1 MAKVKVQD
9 NGKAP
14 SGLSTG
20 DQVVTGGGTYKIT
33 GVNSDGTYKSEK
45 VSNETTSTYKGSYDS
60 PGGGNGSTSNNSS
73 QGYVS
78 SGGGGGSSRNTSPTV
93 ANAASAVRTA
103 NAVNTATGITE
114 GYRPTGT
121 YNDAG
126 LRASGGGAV
135 DPITQ
140 YKIAYEA
147 AKARGDQA
155 GMEQAHQAAEQ
166 YRAQFGYSG
175 GSDGSENI
183 ASPIAGIGGMAGGA
197 VPVASWD
204 GSTAVSADGEAYTIG
219 SFLGKNFLFNG
230 ENGETMTGGDGS
242 VWKKDANGMVTI
254 TKNGKTYTVQGTPNE
269 PLQEWQMPDFQMPE
283 AFEAGEFSYTPFE
296 QTAMGRQALAD
307 YQKLL
312 NEVNNYKAFSYDK
325 DTDPLYKQYA
335 DSYTRSGQRAMND
348 VMGQLAA
355 RTGGMASSY
364 AGAMAQ
370 QTYDQYMADLANKVP
385 ELQQLAYSM
394 YMDDYNKL
402 LGRYDRGYQR
412 YAEDYNR
419 YMDKQRLDQSTWATK
434 AGLDQ
439 STWATMANMAMNQ
452 WQTEAQ
458 LGLDKYQTDV
468 QNRQWDRANM
478 QDVLRSDFDYKNQ
491 DRSFDYGKAQDQKQ
505 WDWQQTQF
513 DYQKEQDAFNRQMA
527 EREYAD
533 AQKSDLYN
541 RISNGYMPTDEDAA
555 RYGISQTE
563 LDSLRKWVNNQWGAQ
578 SDKWWAY

>member
-1 MAKVKVQD
+1 
-9 NGKAP
+9 
-14 SGLSTG
+14 
-20 DQVVTGGGTYKIT
+20 
-33 GVNSDGTYKSEK
+33 
-45 VSNETTSTYKGSYDS
+45 
-60 PGGGNGSTSNNSS
+60 
-73 QGYVS
+73 
-78 SGGGGGSSRNTSPTV
+78 
-93 ANAASAVRTA
+93 
-103 NAVNTATGITE
+103 
-114 GYRPTGT
+114 
-121 YNDAG
+121 
-126 LRASGGGAV
+126 
-135 DPITQ
+135 
-140 YKIAYEA
+140 
-147 AKARGDQA
+147 
-155 GMEQAHQAAEQ
+155 
-166 YRAQFGYSG
+166 
-175 GSDGSENI
+175 
-183 ASPIAGIGGMAGGA
+183 
-197 VPVASWD
+197 
-204 GSTAVSADGEAYTIG
+204 
-219 SFLGKNFLFNG
+219 
-230 ENGETMTGGDGS
+230 
-242 VWKKDANGMVTI
+242 
-254 TKNGKTYTVQGTPNE
+254 
-269 PLQEWQMPDFQMPE
+269 MPDFQMPE

-296 QTAMGRQALAD
+296 QTAMGQQAMAD

-355 RTGGMASSY
+355 RTGGIASSY

-505 WDWQQTQF
+505 WDWQQSQF
-513 DYQKEQDAFNRQMA
+513 DYQKEQDARQLQLAERQYQDSLVSELLDRVERGYVPTQEDADRLGLTPTQLAQYQNWARERNRQ
-527 EREYAD
+527 ENSKYYA
-533 AQKSDLYN
+533 YG
-541 RISNGYMPTDEDAA
+541 GY
-555 RYGISQTE
+555 
-563 LDSLRKWVNNQWGAQ
+563 
-578 SDKWWAY
+578 

>member
-1 MAKVKVQD
+1 MATVKVKD
-9 NGKAP
+9 DGKAP
-14 SGLSTG
+14 SGLKAG
-20 DQVVTGGGTYKIT
+20 DSVVTGGGTYKIT
-33 GVNSDGTYKSEK
+33 GVNADGTYKSEK

-73 QGYVS
+73 RGYVS

-126 LRASGGGAV
+126 LRAGGGGAV

-155 GMEQAHQAAEQ
+155 GMDQAHQAAEQ

-175 GSDGSENI
+175 GYDGSENI
-183 ASPIAGIGGMAGGA
+183 GIPGTGYGGVTGAA

-204 GSTAVSADGEAYTIG
+204 GSTAVSADGEGYTIG
-219 SFLGKNFLFNG
+219 SFLGKNFLFNA
-230 ENGETMTGGDGS
+230 ETGETMRGGDGS
-242 VWKKDANGMVTI
+242 VWTKDASGMVTI
-254 TKNGKTYTVQGTPNE
+254 TKGGKTYTVQGTPNE
-269 PLQEWQMPDFQMPE
+269 PIPEFEMPE
-283 AFEAGEFSYTPFE
+283 AFDPGTFEYTNFE
-296 QTAMGRQALAD
+296 DTAMGRQAMAD

-312 NEVNNYKAFSYDK
+312 DQVNNYKAFTYDK

-394 YMDDYNKL
+394 YMDDYNRL

-412 YAEDYNR
+412 YADDYSR
-419 YMDKQRLDQSTWATK
+419 YMQKVGLDQNTWATK
-434 AGLDQ
+434 AQIDQ
-439 STWATMANMAMNQ
+439 NTWNTMAN
-452 WQTEAQ
+452 
-458 LGLDKYQTDV
+458 LGMEKYQTDIS
-468 QNRQWDRANM
+468 NRQWNKANM